1 MAQVPSDVATHRVA
15 WPGAGQV
22 EGYYGS
28 YAEAKRECDASREY
42 DRRHH
47 QGGPHAVVQK
57 YAGDGEWV
65 TVYPKTGAREEARR
79 DRRPHGPPKPVVVDI
94 ECASP
99 REWRWFKNM
108 AIEQG
113 WARATSGEYSL
124 ELTDLPE
131 NLPER
136 FHQAVQAAGC
146 KIKVLS
152 ESVKETVMSSRVRK
166 PIADLIEELKNW
178 LPNYD
183 HGPTDYPTIL
193 FRTLA
198 AAPGGDRLVDI
209 GYEPIGNLGWHELDQ
224 LGRVLEAIQ
233 DKTDVEDLIAG
244 LTEEEEEEREPEPA
258 PAPPPPAP
266 PTRRTDKRPLP
277 PDPDGPSLARRR
289 ARNARRR

>member
-1 MAQVPSDVATHRVA
+1 
-15 WPGAGQV
+15 
-22 EGYYGS
+22 
-28 YAEAKRECDASREY
+28 
-42 DRRHH
+42 
-47 QGGPHAVVQK
+47 
-57 YAGDGEWV
+57 
-65 TVYPKTGAREEARR
+65 
-79 DRRPHGPPKPVVVDI
+79 
-94 ECASP
+94 
-99 REWRWFKNM
+99 M

-166 PIADLIEELKNW
+166 PIADLVEELKNW

-183 HGPTDYPTIL
+183 HGPNDYPTTV
-193 FRTLA
+193 FRVLA
-198 AAPGGDRLVDI
+198 GLPGGDRLEDM
-209 GYEPIGNLGWHELDQ
+209 GYEPFGGLGWHEADQ
-224 LGRVLEAIQ
+224 LGRILTVIQ

-258 PAPPPPAP
+258 PAPPPAPKPATTTRRRRVAP
-266 PTRRTDKRPLP
+266 P
-277 PDPDGPSLARRR
+277 PSRRR
-289 ARNARRR
+289 